1 MALLR
6 NFIKKIRT
14 TQNKINMEK
23 EKLDASSIVN
33 KFVALTIKE
42 QNNNYENVVSVLKV
56 FLESLLKEDGELFS
70 ANRNDVLSYME
81 HKINNP

>member
-1 MALLR
+1 
-6 NFIKKIRT
+6 
-14 TQNKINMEK
+14 MEK

-33 KFVALTIKE
+33 KFVGLTIKE
-42 QNNNYENVVSVLKV
+42 QNNTYENVVSVLKV

-70 ANRNDVLSYME
+70 TNRNDVLSYME

>member
-1 MALLR
+1 
-6 NFIKKIRT
+6 
-14 TQNKINMEK
+14 MEK

-33 KFVALTIKE
+33 KFVGLTIKE

-70 ANRNDVLSYME
+70 TNRNDVLSYME

>member
-1 MALLR
+1 
-6 NFIKKIRT
+6 
-14 TQNKINMEK
+14 MEK

-33 KFVALTIKE
+33 KFVGLTIKE
-42 QNNNYENVVSVLKV
+42 QKGNYKNVVSVLKV

-70 ANRNDVLSYME
+70 ANRNDVLNYME

>member
-1 MALLR
+1 
-6 NFIKKIRT
+6 
-14 TQNKINMEK
+14 MEK

-33 KFVALTIKE
+33 KFVGLTIKE

-81 HKINNP
+81 HKINNL

>member
-1 MALLR
+1 
-6 NFIKKIRT
+6 
-14 TQNKINMEK
+14 MEK
-23 EKLDASSIVN
+23 EKLDASSILN

-42 QNNNYENVVSVLKV
+42 QNGDYQNVMSVLKV
-56 FLESLLKEDGELFS
+56 FLETLLKEDGELFY